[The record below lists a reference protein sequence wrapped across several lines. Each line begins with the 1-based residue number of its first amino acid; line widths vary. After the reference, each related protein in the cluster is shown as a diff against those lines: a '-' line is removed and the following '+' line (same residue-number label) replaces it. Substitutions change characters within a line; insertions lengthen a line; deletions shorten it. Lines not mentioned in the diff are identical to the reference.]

1 MNNLIEIFEDLLRCS
16 DTINYIPAVVFDIDG
31 TIIQD
36 GYSYFDKSNLIDSIY
51 GFYQYLQ
58 KRGDIRIFVITARGY
73 KKFESKDDP
82 YYLEVLKML
91 KGINCHPDKLDLWD
105 YNKYADVTI
114 YKTEK
119 RRELFQKHNILMSL
133 GDNDW
138 DYGKFGGLGVHI
150 YNDGEKIDIIL

>member
-31 TIIQD
+31 TIIMD
-36 GYSYFDKSNLIDSIY
+36 GHSYFDNSSIIDSIH

-58 KRGDIRIFVITARGY
+58 KRGDIRIFVITARRY
-73 KKFESKDDP
+73 KDIESKTDP
-82 YYLEVLKML
+82 YYLEVLDML

-105 YNKYADVTI
+105 DNKYDDVTT
-114 YKTEK
+114 YKQEK
-119 RRELFQKHNILMSL
+119 RRELFKDHNILMSL
-133 GDNDW
+133 GDNVW

-150 YNDGEKIDIIL
+150 YNDGEEIDIIL